1 MIVRLFV
8 QSFVWFGGMG
18 VVMFLAA
25 GTVDWPGA
33 WAFLG
38 EMAGLGVVAGL
49 ALNRHDPALLN
60 ERLRPL
66 AQKDQP
72 VTDRVLMIVIILL
85 IFGWLAFMGLDAV
98 RFRWSVVPVWGQVLG
113 GLCIA
118 LSTGV
123 GYRVM
128 RENSFAAPVVKIQK
142 ERGQT
147 VISTGPYRHIRH
159 PMYAGGIF
167 FFIGTPLLMGSG
179 WGLAVAPFLFG
190 VLIIRIFI
198 EEKALREGLP
208 GYDAYAARV
217 RYRLIPHIW

>member
-1 MIVRLFV
+1 MVARLFI
-8 QSFVWFGGMG
+8 QTFVWFGGMG
-18 VVMFLAA
+18 ALMFLAA
-25 GTVDWPGA
+25 GTLDWPGA
-33 WAFLG
+33 WAFLA
-38 EMAGLGVVAGL
+38 EMTGLGLVAGL

-72 VTDRVLMIVIILL
+72 VADRVLTIALMLL
-85 IFGWLAFMGLDAV
+85 IFGWLVFMGLDAV
-98 RFRWSVVPVWGQVLG
+98 RFRWSAVPVWGQVLG

-118 LSTGV
+118 LSTAA

-147 VISTGPYRHIRH
+147 VISTGPYRTVRH
-159 PMYAGGIF
+159 PMYSGGIF
-167 FFIGTPLLMGSG
+167 FFIGLPLLLGSG
-179 WGLAVAPFLFG
+179 WGLAVAPLF
-190 VLIIRIFI
+190 VALLTIRIFI
-198 EEKALREGLP
+198 EEKALRAGLP
-208 GYDAYAARV
+208 GYDDYAARV